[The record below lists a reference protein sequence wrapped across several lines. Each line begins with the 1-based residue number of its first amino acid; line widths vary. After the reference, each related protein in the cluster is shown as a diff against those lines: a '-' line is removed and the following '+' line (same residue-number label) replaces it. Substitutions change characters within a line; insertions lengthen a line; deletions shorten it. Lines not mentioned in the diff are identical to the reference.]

1 MHVWLL
7 TVRLRALPAPHG
19 KQHIQGLIDHFFQDV
34 EERLRFVLQP
44 GILPPRSSSPV
55 SPSLASCAE
64 DGSYL
69 SPYPPSSFYTTPA
82 PLAPQSS
89 FPSHKAYKEAVKL
102 QARSRA
108 PERLITRQMKILKEQ
123 WAGLGM
129 SLDLGL
135 VRGDAE
141 MAAAVWRNL
150 LGARGARGIG
160 LSQEGDE
167 GGYRRA
173 INLVGGLVED
183 VRKIDV
189 DKEELKDDNSGVHDF
204 APSESDRWVFYL
216 FQALHRVR
224 VP

>member
-1 MHVWLL
+1 
-7 TVRLRALPAPHG
+7 VRT
-19 KQHIQGLIDHFFQDV
+19 
-34 EERLRFVLQP
+34 VLQP
-44 GILPPRSSSPV
+44 GILPPRSSSPITPNLP
-55 SPSLASCAE
+55 SPAE
-64 DGSYL
+64 DGAYI
-69 SPYPPSSFYTTPA
+69 SPYSPSSFYTMPA

-141 MAAAVWRNL
+141 MAAAVWRNF
-150 LGARGARGIG
+150 LGARGARGIE
-160 LSQEGDE
+160 LSQEGSE
-167 GGYRRA
+167 SGYRRA
-173 INLVGGLVED
+173 VNLVGGLVED
-183 VRKIDV
+183 VRKVDV

-204 APSESDRWVFYL
+204 APSESGRCVFYSFL
-216 FQALHRVR
+216 ALRAIR
-224 VP
+224 I